1 MNQEE
6 LVDAFECGRLRATEF
21 PHQAHVRVAWGLAQR
36 HEPEEAYRRLSAG
49 IRSIAT
55 RAGKPDKF
63 HETITRGWFAL
74 IAQVE
79 DLAEH
84 PELFD
89 ARLLSQYYS
98 PARLAAGRDRWLEPD
113 LRALALPPS
122 ALSETTGPQTATPA
136 GSARRSAGR

>member
-6 LVDAFECGRLRATEF
+6 LINAFESGRLRAREF
-21 PHQAHVRVAWGLAQR
+21 PHPAHVRVAWGLAQR
-36 HEPEEAYRRLSAG
+36 HEPAEAYRRLSAG

-63 HETITRGWFAL
+63 HETITRAWFAL
-74 IAQVE
+74 IAQVD

-89 ARLLSQYYS
+89 PRLLSQYYS
-98 PARLAAGRDRWLEPD
+98 PARLAAGRERWLEPD
-113 LRALALPPS
+113 LRALGLPTS
-122 ALSETTGPQTATPA
+122 ELSETTRRQTATPV